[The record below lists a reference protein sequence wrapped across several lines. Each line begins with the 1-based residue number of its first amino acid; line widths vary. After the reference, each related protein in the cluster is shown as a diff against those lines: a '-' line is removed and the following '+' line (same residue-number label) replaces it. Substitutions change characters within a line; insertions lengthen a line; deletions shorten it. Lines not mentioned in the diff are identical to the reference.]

1 MEGMTPEERF
11 TNIENSIAS
20 LIESQFR
27 QEAEIEKQNAG
38 IRDLIVINRAVVDS
52 QQRTTEQIQ
61 EVSGQVRELATKV
74 NQLTDNIEKLI
85 QGRGPNGQQK

>member
-1 MEGMTPEERF
+1 MEGMTTEERF
-11 TNIENSIAS
+11 TKIENSIAS

-38 IRDLIVINRAVVDS
+38 IRDLIVINRAVVES
-52 QQRTTEQIQ
+52 QKQTNEQIQ
-61 EVSGQVRELATKV
+61 DVSSQIRELTGKV